1 MQQYVPEE
9 QQYFEDID
17 PIEPDFIDNRPKVV
31 KTSQPV
37 RKSVK
42 NVSPRITQMPVKQS
56 IDQRSMTIP

>member
-42 NVSPRITQMPVKQS
+42 NVSPRIT
-56 IDQRSMTIP
+56 